1 MPSRIERTGGAGQNG
16 AERYTLNYNSLIRH
30 AGFTPDLADLLLADV
45 AIRIQLSKT
54 DHDKAVDRF
63 DTMKDWIDREGSDL
77 QGLVSLLYP
86 QGSMA
91 IGSTV
96 ARVSDRDEY
105 DIDVIAD
112 LDIRHDSN
120 PQLVLDTLF
129 ESIRGE
135 RGSRYWGNAV
145 RHTRCVCVSY
155 EDGMHIDLTPAVRL
169 AGLPDRTSVIFH
181 SKPDDP
187 AVLDQHRQANPWGLA
202 EWFNSQTRIEADFAK
217 FFAERAD
224 DYAQIV
230 ADRAPAE
237 EVPDR
242 QRAHEKSRALIAL
255 QLIKRWRNV
264 LFDRRERAKLRRPP
278 SVLLTKLIGD
288 NANQTRSLA
297 EELEHQATCMLARFE
312 YEVSRNRKIVEVNPS
327 CPQDVL
333 TDRWPESMDDQ
344 KLMIDDLK
352 DFIVKVRRLRSGK
365 LDLAQMTAILEGLF
379 GQRPVRNAVD
389 DYIASMAPSRTGRVV
404 TPSGRVLAL
413 AAGIATPSSA
423 NAIRPHKFF
432 GDP

>member
-1 MPSRIERTGGAGQNG
+1 
-16 AERYTLNYNSLIRH
+16 LNYNSLIRH
-30 AGFTPDLADLLLADV
+30 AGFTPDLADILLADV

-91 IGSTV
+91 VGSTV

-112 LDIRHDSN
+112 LSIRHESN

-135 RGSRYWGNAV
+135 RGSRYWGKTV

-169 AGLPDRTSVIFH
+169 LGLPDRTSVIFH
-181 SKPDDP
+181 SKPEDP
-187 AVLDQHRQANPWGLA
+187 AVPDQHLRANPWGLA
-202 EWFNSQTRIEADFAK
+202 DWFNSQTRIEADFAK

-224 DYAQIV
+224 DYLAL
-230 ADRAPAE
+230 DRAPAE
-237 EVPDR
+237 DIPDR
-242 QRAHEKSRALIAL
+242 KGADQKSRAVIAL

-264 LFDRRERAKLRRPP
+264 LFDQPARAKMRRPP

-288 NANQTRSLA
+288 NANQTRTLG
-297 EELEHQATCMLARFE
+297 EELEHQAGCMLARLE
-312 YEVSRNRKIVEVNPS
+312 YDVSRKTKIVEVNPR
-327 CPQDVL
+327 CAQDVL
-333 TDRWPESMDDQ
+333 TDRWPQSMDDQ
-344 KLMIDDLK
+344 KLMIGDLR
-352 DFIVKVRRLRSGK
+352 DFIGKVGRLRSGK
-365 LDLAQMTAILEGLF
+365 LDLAQMTTILEGLF
-379 GQRPVRNAVD
+379 GKRPVRKAVE
-389 DYIASMAPSRTGRVV
+389 DYLASMAPSRSGRVV
-404 TPSGRVLAL
+404 TSSGRVLAP
-413 AAGIATPSSA
+413 AAGIATSSSA
-423 NAIRPHKFF
+423 SAIRPHKFF